1 MAGLVA
7 FTTNAQLDARQAA
20 TDASQR
26 QAAPLIVGLAAHL
39 RHLWEPALE
48 AHRPLEAKMLK
59 ALRQR
64 NGEYEANKL
73 SMIRE
78 QGGSE
83 VFMMVTETKCRGAE
97 SWLRDI
103 LLDTGDVPW
112 AIQPT
117 PIPDLPPDYEQKV
130 HERLAQKV
138 IKQIQSLGQSPDQKD
153 MDDLKEAST
162 NELRLELL
170 EQAQN
175 RCDAMQRQI
184 QDQFDEGN
192 LADAFNDFLSDLT
205 TYPIAWVKGPTVK
218 RVRKLAWTKDP
229 TGKFIPQVQETLSPT
244 YRRIDPYRIYTEP
257 GIDKVED
264 GYLFEHHRL
273 TRSDLS
279 AMIGVPGYDDDAIR
293 SVLDNMP
300 NGGTINWLWSAEMQ
314 KSELEQKH
322 SIWRRPTDMCDA
334 LEFWGQV
341 SGRLLIEWGMTAEEI
356 PDQDKEYDVNA
367 WMIGRWI
374 IKATLNYDPLG
385 IKPYYATSFI
395 KRPGSLVGIS
405 IPEIIEDIQ
414 NMCNSAA
421 RALNNNMGIASG
433 PQVEVNIDRLPEGED
448 ITQISPWKIW
458 QTTNDPLGNGQ
469 PAINFSQPDD
479 RAQPLMMVYQHF
491 AKLADDQ
498 SGIPAYIYGDMQV
511 GGAGRTAS
519 GLSMLMGS
527 AGKGIRQVIMHV
539 DNDLVE
545 PLVSAQY
552 SYNMRYLDDE
562 NIKGDAVIIAK
573 GATNLANREQL
584 NVRRVEFLQATA
596 NEIDQGIIKKSG
608 RASILRE
615 VAKGLS
621 MPVDDIVPSKEEMDI
636 QDKLDAIT
644 QQAQQAQATQA
655 NQQAPAGKGVVAP
668 TQNQATNTFPGGM
681 PMGGGAANL
690 MSNQMTGKA
699 A

>member
-20 TDASQR
+20 ADASQR

-39 RHLWEPALE
+39 RRLWEPALE
-48 AHRPLEAKMLK
+48 ARKPLEYKMLR

-64 NGEYEANKL
+64 NGEYEADKL

-130 HERLAQKV
+130 HDLLAQKV
-138 IKQIQSLGQSPDQKD
+138 IKQIQTLGQSPDPQD
-153 MDDLKEAST
+153 IDELKEAAT
-162 NELRLELL
+162 NELRMDLI
-170 EQAQN
+170 EQATN
-175 RCDAMQRQI
+175 RCNAMQRQI
-184 QDQFDEGN
+184 QDQFTEGN
-192 LADAFNDFLSDLT
+192 LTDAFNDFLSDLT
-205 TYPIAWVKGPTVK
+205 TYPLAWVKGPTVK
-218 RVRKLAWTKDP
+218 RKRKLTWTKDP
-229 TGKFIPQVQETLSPT
+229 TGKFIPQVQDALSPT
-244 YRRIDPYRIYTEP
+244 YRRVDPYRMYTEP
-257 GIDKVED
+257 GIDKIED

-273 TRSDLS
+273 TRSDLA
-279 AMIGVPGYDDDAIR
+279 AMIGVPGYDDDSIR
-293 SVLDNMP
+293 AVLDEMP

-341 SGRLLIEWGMTAEEI
+341 SGRLLIEWGMTPEEI

-433 PQVEVNIDRLPEGED
+433 PQVEVNIDRLPEGEE
-448 ITQISPWKIW
+448 ISQISPWKIW
-458 QTTNDPLGNGQ
+458 QTTNDPLGSGQ
-469 PAINFSQPDD
+469 PAINFNQPDD
-479 RAQPLMMVYQHF
+479 RSQPLMTVYQHF

-527 AGKGIRQVIMHV
+527 AGKGIRQVVMHI

-545 PLVSAQY
+545 PLVTAQY
-552 SYNMRYLDDE
+552 SYNMRYLDDD
-562 NIKGDAVIIAK
+562 NIKGDAVIVAK

-596 NEIDQGIIKKSG
+596 NDIDQGIIKKSG

-636 QDKLDAIT
+636 QDKLDA
-644 QQAQQAQATQA
+644 QAAQQAQATQA
-655 NQQAPAGKGVVAP
+655 NQTPPAGKGVVAP
-668 TQNQATNTFPGGM
+668 TQNQGTNTFPGGM
-681 PMGGGAANL
+681 PMGGNAADTV
-690 MSNQMTGKA
+690 SNQQTGKA